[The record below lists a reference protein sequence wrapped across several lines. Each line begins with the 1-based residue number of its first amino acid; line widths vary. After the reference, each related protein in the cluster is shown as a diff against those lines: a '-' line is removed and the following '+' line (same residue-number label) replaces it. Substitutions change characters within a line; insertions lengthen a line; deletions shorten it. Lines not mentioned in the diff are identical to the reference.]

1 MLNLLIIRGNALSI
15 AVNSE
20 ALGSTMVYLILG
32 ILFASGYTMLIKR
45 FRGEFVL
52 SLIDSKAF
60 DEASA
65 KSISDLGI
73 ECNSFRR
80 FIIKTKFFFS
90 PDYYVVYGN
99 EEKASEEK
107 EERYYVNEDSIEK
120 LESKYSNSG
129 ITFIQ
134 LFITIIAFFAV
145 ALVIATVVPDILNMF
160 DI

>member
-1 MLNLLIIRGNALSI
+1 MFNLLIIKGNALSV

-32 ILFASGYTMLIKR
+32 ILFASVYTMLIKR

-52 SLIDSKAF
+52 SLINSKAF

-80 FIIKTKFFFS
+80 FIINTKFFFS

-99 EEKASEEK
+99 EEASEEK

-120 LESKYSNSG
+120 LESKYGNSG